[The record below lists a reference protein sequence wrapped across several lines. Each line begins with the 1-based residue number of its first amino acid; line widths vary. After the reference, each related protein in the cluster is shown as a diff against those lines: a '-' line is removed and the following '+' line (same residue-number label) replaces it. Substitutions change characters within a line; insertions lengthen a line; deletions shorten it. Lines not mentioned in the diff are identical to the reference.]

1 MSPTHA
7 IWGALAMGCAVIA
20 LFFVKYW
27 RASKDRIFL
36 FFTAAFTALSLNW
49 VGLAVIE
56 GPPEQQ
62 HRIYVMRLLA
72 FVLILVGVID
82 KNRRQ

>member
-1 MSPTHA
+1 MNATHA

-20 LFFVKYW
+20 LFFVRYW
-27 RASKDRIFL
+27 RASHDRIFL
-36 FFTAAFTALSLNW
+36 FFTAAFIALGINW
-49 VGLAVIE
+49 AGLAAIE

-62 HRIYVMRLLA
+62 HRIYVIRLIA